1 VVGDVVGDVV
11 GAFKKIWSKL
21 DVEYIHEYHGDD
33 FRSHTLVGDVVGD
46 KVGDVLKHDMTHFRI
61 SEGEEVKFDFRFF
74 KERREG

>member
-1 VVGDVVGDVV
+1 M
-11 GAFKKIWSKL
+11 
-21 DVEYIHEYHGDD
+21 
-33 FRSHTLVGDVVGD
+33 GDVVGD